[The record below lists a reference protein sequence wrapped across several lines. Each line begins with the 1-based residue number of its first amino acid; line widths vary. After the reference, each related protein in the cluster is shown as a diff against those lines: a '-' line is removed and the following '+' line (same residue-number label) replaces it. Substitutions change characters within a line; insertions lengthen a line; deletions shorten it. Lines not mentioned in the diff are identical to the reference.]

1 MKSESLDEIVTDKS
15 IQDMSSSQVTSQSE
29 EKETELVITNVSS
42 DVQDKISSDNTT
54 VTKVTSSS
62 QGILV
67 YIRYHI
73 LYDL

>member
-1 MKSESLDEIVTDKS
+1 
-15 IQDMSSSQVTSQSE
+15 MSSSQVTSQSE

-67 YIRYHI
+67 YICYHI
-73 LYDL
+73 LYVFTIIFNLAVRGRIARVL

>member
-1 MKSESLDEIVTDKS
+1 
-15 IQDMSSSQVTSQSE
+15 MSSSQVTSQSE

-62 QGILV
+62 K
-67 YIRYHI
+67 
-73 LYDL
+73 

>member
-67 YIRYHI
+67 YICYHI